1 MKIEITRNAIVEI
14 CAALLIILFGYTAL
28 DKFYNHHIFQITLT
42 KSPIIHSVAPIVS
55 WVIPVVEILIVAG
68 LFFIR
73 TRLFAFYTS
82 FFLLILFTTYIAY
95 MVKFVP
101 NLPCSCGGVIAKL
114 SWGQHIIFNSFF
126 ILVSLI
132 PIVIQVLNEQ
142 KRNYK
147 TASLT

>member
-1 MKIEITRNAIVEI
+1 MKVEITRNGIIEI
-14 CAALLIILFGYTAL
+14 CSALLIILYGYTAL
-28 DKFYNHHIFQITLT
+28 DKLYNHHIFQITLT
-42 KSPIIHSVAPIVS
+42 KSPIIHSIAPVVS
-55 WVIPVVEILIVAG
+55 WIIPLVEILIVVG
-68 LFFIR
+68 LFFLR
-73 TRLFAFYTS
+73 TRKLAFFTS

-114 SWGQHIIFNSFF
+114 SWGQHIFFNSFF
-126 ILVSLI
+126 ILVSI
-132 PIVIQVLNEQ
+132 TPIVLQVLSEQ